1 MHRIALAERDRA
13 GGAGFHMSERDFL
26 FYSFPGQEAPRR
38 FTESRLEIPTPK
50 TEFEKADLRRATWNP
65 RKSRL

>member
-1 MHRIALAERDRA
+1 MRCTALLWLRETVP

-65 RKSRL
+65 RK